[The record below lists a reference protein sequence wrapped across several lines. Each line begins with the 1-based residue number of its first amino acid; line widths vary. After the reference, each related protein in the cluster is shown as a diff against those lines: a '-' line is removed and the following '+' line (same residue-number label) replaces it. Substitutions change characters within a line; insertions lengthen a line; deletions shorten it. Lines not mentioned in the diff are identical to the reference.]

1 MRWNRRAAP
10 VLAVLAWVMVAS
22 GAAEARTTASEVKD
36 DATLEAFVLWAK
48 SEFEAITDI
57 NEGARLRERLREE
70 GDFKSGSMFLIIF
83 LPTGEPFIHGND
95 RSAESKNL
103 RDVVDDNGFRV
114 VEALLAAGMRGGGF
128 VRYHDGE
135 PKTAYAVAYT
145 SGITGRRFV
154 LVGGYSQDVSHVPIV
169 IPDLPKPAVTASQ
182 VVDRDT
188 LITFVEEAA
197 RVYSEA
203 LSEGY
208 STLTGIRN
216 AFREEG
222 GDWKSGSIYLW
233 VVSGGGV
240 TLFHATEPF
249 REGRPTDM
257 TRTDVNGVMFAEELI
272 GGARREGRRFL
283 EYYYDDPTIVGD
295 EDTGSPKFGYA
306 VSFEV
311 PNSQQKAVIGS
322 GIYIRTTG
330 AGWLTRFGREVA
342 EQVLDGISDRIR
354 GHRAPGFTGRVAG
367 LSLAFGD
374 AGDRAGAAGRPGG
387 SALSPWQR
395 TLGGLAA
402 SLGSVAGYGPGR
414 AFDRHAGYGGGSHL
428 GPGGALGLGVG
439 LGPGVGPGVAGAFGG
454 ASGFGPVAGPGGAA
468 GVGYGSARMAH
479 AGYGGIPRPGGG
491 MHTARDPLAG
501 LLAGSAFGFTGEE
514 DQGGGSFAVWGR
526 GAYTSFGGL
535 DGRTAVDGGVTT
547 GLVGT
552 DYARGRW
559 LMGLA
564 LSRSWGDG
572 GTAGTGSAELESTL
586 TAVTPYVSY
595 RAADRVDVWGAAGYG
610 AGALAVMPESG
621 AATRTDI
628 DWAMTAMGAR
638 GDLIAVPDSGG
649 FSLALVSDAMWTR
662 TTSDATR
669 GLTSAAAG
677 VSQVRVGIEGGWTMV
692 LAGGGTLTPRV
703 ETGMRHDGGDAENGV
718 GLEVGGGVNWTM
730 PRVGLALDVEAR
742 TLLAHVDDGFSDR
755 GFAAQLVYDPSPGT
769 RRGPSLSL
777 RQESGGMASGGVDA
791 LFAAYPLHGGGGY
804 GPGRWT
810 AEAGWGLPAFGEGFT
825 GSPHVRYGLSGI
837 ARDYGV
843 GWRLASESRAAR
855 RLSLDVLATRREMGP
870 QWSRYMGGLLGNV
883 GALAE
888 GGAGADH
895 GGRLDL
901 RVAW

>member
-1 MRWNRRAAP
+1 M
-10 VLAVLAWVMVAS
+10 
-22 GAAEARTTASEVKD
+22 
-36 DATLEAFVLWAK
+36 
-48 SEFEAITDI
+48 
-57 NEGARLRERLREE
+57 
-70 GDFKSGSMFLIIF
+70 
-83 LPTGEPFIHGND
+83 
-95 RSAESKNL
+95 
-103 RDVVDDNGFRV
+103 
-114 VEALLAAGMRGGGF
+114 
-128 VRYHDGE
+128 
-135 PKTAYAVAYT
+135 
-145 SGITGRRFV
+145 
-154 LVGGYSQDVSHVPIV
+154 
-169 IPDLPKPAVTASQ
+169 TASQ

-208 STLTGIRN
+208 STLTGLRN

-257 TRTDVNGVMFAEELI
+257 TRTDVNGVMFAQELI

-354 GHRAPGFTGRVAG
+354 GHR
-367 LSLAFGD
+367 
-374 AGDRAGAAGRPGG
+374 
-387 SALSPWQR
+387 
-395 TLGGLAA
+395 
-402 SLGSVAGYGPGR
+402 
-414 AFDRHAGYGGGSHL
+414 
-428 GPGGALGLGVG
+428 
-439 LGPGVGPGVAGAFGG
+439 
-454 ASGFGPVAGPGGAA
+454 
-468 GVGYGSARMAH
+468 
-479 AGYGGIPRPGGG
+479 
-491 MHTARDPLAG
+491 
-501 LLAGSAFGFTGEE
+501 
-514 DQGGGSFAVWGR
+514 
-526 GAYTSFGGL
+526 
-535 DGRTAVDGGVTT
+535 
-547 GLVGT
+547 
-552 DYARGRW
+552 
-559 LMGLA
+559 
-564 LSRSWGDG
+564 
-572 GTAGTGSAELESTL
+572 
-586 TAVTPYVSY
+586 
-595 RAADRVDVWGAAGYG
+595 
-610 AGALAVMPESG
+610 
-621 AATRTDI
+621 
-628 DWAMTAMGAR
+628 
-638 GDLIAVPDSGG
+638 
-649 FSLALVSDAMWTR
+649 
-662 TTSDATR
+662 
-669 GLTSAAAG
+669 
-677 VSQVRVGIEGGWTMV
+677 
-692 LAGGGTLTPRV
+692 
-703 ETGMRHDGGDAENGV
+703 
-718 GLEVGGGVNWTM
+718 
-730 PRVGLALDVEAR
+730 DVEAR
-742 TLLAHVDDGFSDR
+742 TLLAHVEDGFTNR

-777 RQESGGMASGGVDA
+777 RQESGGMSSGGVDA

-825 GSPHVRYGLSGI
+825 GSPHVRYGLSGM

-855 RLSLDVLATRREMGP
+855 RLSLDILATRREIGRE
-870 QWSRYMGGLLGNV
+870 WSRYLGGVLGNV
-883 GALAE
+883 GVPAE